1 MGYRGCYELA
11 VANLAE
17 ETQLVTFKLGNE
29 EYGVDIMQV
38 QEIIRLT
45 NIVKVPNA
53 PHFVEGV
60 IDLRSRV
67 IPIIDLRKRF
77 GIPECGKTGS
87 SRIVVVNMNDTTVGL
102 IVDSVSEVIRIPV
115 KALEPLPEIATSVD
129 SRFLR
134 GIARVEDRLIILIDL
149 ACVLSRD
156 ESSALEMLESSTHK
170 GEG

>member
-1 MGYRGCYELA
+1 MA

-17 ETQLVTFKLGNE
+17 ETQLVTFKLGSE

-67 IPIIDLRKRF
+67 IPI
-77 GIPECGKTGS
+77 
-87 SRIVVVNMNDTTVGL
+87 
-102 IVDSVSEVIRIPV
+102 
-115 KALEPLPEIATSVD
+115 
-129 SRFLR
+129 
-134 GIARVEDRLIILIDL
+134 
-149 ACVLSRD
+149 
-156 ESSALEMLESSTHK
+156 
-170 GEG
+170 

>member
-1 MGYRGCYELA
+1 MAYRRCYELA
-11 VANLAE
+11 VANLTE
-17 ETQLVTFKLGNE
+17 EAQLVKFRLGNE

-38 QEIIRLT
+38 QEIIHLT
-45 NIVKVPNA
+45 NIVKVPNT

-77 GIPECGKTGS
+77 GIPECEKTRS

-115 KALEPLPEIATSVD
+115 KAFEPLPEIAMDVD

-134 GIARVEDRLIILIDL
+134 GIARLEDRLIILIDL
-149 ACVLSRD
+149 ARVLSHD
-156 ESSALEMLESSTHK
+156 ESSSLEMLESSIHK
-170 GEG
+170 

>member
-1 MGYRGCYELA
+1 
-11 VANLAE
+11 
-17 ETQLVTFKLGNE
+17 

-77 GIPECGKTGS
+77 GIPECEKTGS
-87 SRIVVVNMNDTTVGL
+87 SRIVVVNVNDTTVGL

-115 KALEPLPEIATSVD
+115 KAFEPLPEIATGVD
-129 SRFLR
+129 SRFLK
-134 GIARVEDRLIILIDL
+134 GIARLEDRLIILIDL

-156 ESSALEMLESSTHK
+156 ESSALEMLGCSIQK
-170 GEG
+170 GEELYR